1 MTMKLAAALIVL
13 TLAVT
18 RQSSEGRPLL
28 RAVAPGTDTVHVAAP
43 AGERG
48 AVTDNLIEGNVIIGT
63 EGLGIEIRHASRN
76 RIVNNTVTRVE
87 RREPFP
93 GNAIAALPILGG
105 DPETWRDANG
115 SGIWLSLGSDE
126 NERMNRLAD
135 RYVEAVLERHPEDAY
150 HTGLPALT
158 HARLTDNS
166 LAALEVWQE
175 REDAFYAELMDI
187 DPARLHPQ
195 ELTAWS
201 TTREKLESARGMRI
215 CRREL
220 WQGVNAMYGWHL
232 DMAFLAS
239 RQPVATAEERRDALQ
254 RWSSLLAYVD
264 TEIDNLR
271 AGLRQGYSA
280 ARPVAAAMLQQ
291 IEALLESQAENW
303 PLFDMAARA
312 EDENFSIAL
321 ARVIDTGI
329 RPAVLRYRD
338 FLADEYVSVAREGL
352 AIAALPNGA
361 ACYEAKLRHY
371 STLQRDADA
380 VYELGLRT
388 VAASAERAVD
398 LADSLF
404 GWSDVATIV
413 DQVRTAPDNR
423 FESADHLLEHSRRI
437 VDVSREK
444 VSEFFVAL
452 PNSPIVVEPVPEFR
466 DGAPLYY
473 YEEPGSAG
481 EPGAYR
487 ISLDFWET
495 WTVGD
500 AEIAAVHEVWPGHHL
515 EAATTI
521 GNAGNHPITKLA
533 INAGFAE
540 GWAIYAEHLAEEANV
555 YTVEYARITGRLRDG
570 VALAV
575 DAGIHAFDWT
585 EEQAVAFLMEPG
597 FSKEAAHQLVLR
609 HAAWPGQAIA
619 YDTGALLILELRR
632 EAEDAMG
639 DRFDIREFHQ
649 RVLENGMVPLWH
661 LQNHVRAWIQAE
673 SR

>member
-1 MTMKLAAALIVL
+1 VTILNARELMPSAHSPLAIAMMVLAAC
-13 TLAVT
+13 
-18 RQSSEGRPLL
+18 
-28 RAVAPGTDTVHVAAP
+28 GTDH
-43 AGERG
+43 R
-48 AVTDNLIEGNVIIGT
+48 
-63 EGLGIEIRHASRN
+63 
-76 RIVNNTVTRVE
+76 
-87 RREPFP
+87 
-93 GNAIAALPILGG
+93 
-105 DPETWRDANG
+105 
-115 SGIWLSLGSDE
+115 E

-150 HTGLPALT
+150 HTGLPPLT
-158 HARLTDNS
+158 HAQLTDNS
-166 LAALEVWQE
+166 PGAFETWWA
-175 REDAFYAELMDI
+175 REDAFYAELMDV
-187 DPARLHPQ
+187 DPARLHPR
-195 ELTAWS
+195 ERTAWS
-201 TTREKLESARGMRI
+201 TMREELESSRGMRI

-232 DMAFLAS
+232 DMDFLAS
-239 RQPVATAEERRDALQ
+239 RQPVATAGERRDALQ
-254 RWSSLLAYVD
+254 RWSSLPAYVD
-264 TEIDNLR
+264 TEIDNVR
-271 AGLRQGYSA
+271 TGLRQGYSA

-291 IEALLESQAENW
+291 IEELLESPAEDW
-303 PLFDMAARA
+303 PLSDMATRA
-312 EDENFSIAL
+312 EDENFSMAL

-329 RPAVLRYRD
+329 RPAVMRYRD
-338 FLADEYVSVAREGL
+338 FLADEYVPAAREGL

-371 STLQRDADA
+371 STLQLDAAA

-388 VAASAERAVD
+388 VAASAERAVG

-404 GWSDVATIV
+404 GWSDVATII

-437 VDVSREK
+437 VEASREK
-444 VSEFFVAL
+444 TSEFFVQL
-452 PNSPIVVEPVPEFR
+452 PHSPVVVEPVPEFR
-466 DGAPLYY
+466 AGAPAYY
-473 YEEPGSAG
+473 YEAPGSAG

-495 WTVGD
+495 WTVGE
-500 AEIAAVHEVWPGHHL
+500 AEVVAVHEVWPGHHL
-515 EAATTI
+515 EAAITI
-521 GNAGNHPITKLA
+521 GNAVNHPITKLA

-555 YTVEYARITGRLRDG
+555 FTVEYARLAGRLRDG

-585 EEQAVAFLMEPG
+585 EERAVAFLVEAG
-597 FSKEAAHQLVLR
+597 FPKEEAHQLVLR

-619 YDTGALLILELRR
+619 YDTGALTILELRR
-632 EAEDAMG
+632 EAEEALG
-639 DRFDIREFHQ
+639 DRFDVREFHQ

-661 LQNHVRAWIQAE
+661 LQDHVRAWIQAE